1 MAVSNNPDGAPKPAK
16 KRYVRSVSG
25 RLRVLL
31 YFIFGLVALLAANS
45 AYLSS
50 VTAME
55 WFTGRTYQDYLYQ
68 YMFLAHLVMGL
79 VLVTPFLI
87 FGVRHMLAAKD
98 RKNRRAVRIGYTL
111 FAVCIGVLASGL
123 LLLRLGGF
131 DLREPVARQAVYW
144 MHVACPLVAGWLYW
158 LHRLAGPRI
167 KWRVGGAYLGAVGAA
182 VAGMLWLQTQDPREW
197 HAVGPE
203 SGVKY
208 FEPSL
213 ARTATGDFIPAENLM
228 NDAYC
233 QECHAD
239 VHAQWADSV
248 HRFSSFNN
256 PPYLASVTETRRV
269 SMERD
274 QSVQASRWCAGCHDP
289 VPFFS
294 GAFDDPNFDTLNHPT
309 SQAGITCTVCHAITH
324 VNSNRG
330 NADYTIETPL
340 HYPFAFSE
348 NGVLRWVNRQL
359 IKAKPEFHKKTF
371 LKDFHTSAE
380 FCSTCHKVHLP
391 GELTKYKEF
400 LRGQNHY
407 DPYLLSGVSGHGL
420 RSFYYPPSAQTNC
433 NNCHMPA
440 VPSDDFGAKQIAGA
454 DGLSVHDH
462 LFPSANTGIA
472 WLRDK
477 PEIVQAHQEFLEGVM
492 RVDIFGVRD
501 GGEIDGRL
509 TAPLRPALP
518 VLTPGNRYLLETVIR
533 TLKMG
538 HLFTQGTVDSNE
550 IWLDVVVKSGDR
562 VIGRSGAVDPERGNE
577 VDPWSHFVNVFV
589 IDKDGNRIERRNA
602 EDIFT
607 PLYNNQIPPGAGQ
620 TVHYELA
627 VPDDVT
633 EPVEIEVRLLY
644 RKFDQRYMDFV
655 AQANEQLGVTI
666 RGHKPGEPYVN
677 NLPIT
682 VLAADKVVLP
692 VGDGRPAP
700 ANPPHPE
707 PAWQRWNDY
716 GIGLLLKGKAE
727 LRQAEEAFQHV
738 EELDR
743 WDGPMNLARVYT
755 AEGRLDDAVAALQ
768 RADAFRDATGY
779 PRWTWA
785 WLSGAVNRQQGRLVE
800 AIQNLRGALEDSTA
814 EMKERKFDFSL
825 DYEVINLLGQTQ
837 FDLGRLRARQGRESD
852 ARKAWEEAVATFQK
866 TIAIDSENFTAHHN
880 LQLLYAELGDD
891 DKSAEHA
898 ALHLRYKPDDNARG
912 RAVRLARE
920 KYPAANHAAEAVV
933 KYSLHRPGAPGLA
946 AAPRPAAE
954 AIAAGDTTQGAEQ

>member
-1 MAVSNNPDGAPKPAK
+1 M
-16 KRYVRSVSG
+16 
-25 RLRVLL
+25 RVLL
-31 YFIFGLVALLAANS
+31 YFIFGLVAVLAANS

-55 WFTGRTYQDYLYQ
+55 WFTGETYQDYFYQ

-79 VLVTPFLI
+79 VLITPFLI

-98 RKNRRAVRIGYTL
+98 RKNRRAVRIGYAL
-111 FAVCIGVLASGL
+111 FGVCVAVLVSGL
-123 LLLRLGGF
+123 LLMRLGGF
-131 DLREPVARQAVYW
+131 DLRDPSARQTIYW

-167 KWRVGGAYLGAVGAA
+167 KWRIGGAYLGAVATA
-182 VAGMLWLQTQDPREW
+182 VLAMLWLQAQDPREW
-197 HAVGPE
+197 HALGPE

-213 ARTATGDFIPAENLM
+213 ARTSTGDFIPAENLM
-228 NDAYC
+228 NDEYC
-233 QECHAD
+233 KTCHAD
-239 VHAQWADSV
+239 VHAQWSDSV

-256 PPYLASVTETRRV
+256 PPYLASVTETRKV

-294 GAFDDPNFDTLNHPT
+294 GAFDDPNFDALKHPT
-309 SQAGITCTVCHAITH
+309 SQAGITCTVCHAITN

-330 NADYTIETPL
+330 NADYTIESPL
-340 HYPFAFSE
+340 HYPFASSE
-348 NGVLRWVNRQL
+348 NRALQWVNQQL
-359 IKAKPEFHKKTF
+359 IKAKPAFHKKTF
-371 LKDFHTSAE
+371 LKDFHSTAE

-407 DPYLLSGVSGHGL
+407 DPYLLSGVSGHGI
-420 RSFYYPPSAQTNC
+420 RSFYYPPKAQPNC

-440 VPSDDFGAKQIAGA
+440 QPSDDFGAKQIAGA
-454 DGLSVHDH
+454 DGLNVHNH

-477 PEIVQAHQEFLEGVM
+477 PDIVRAHQDFLDGVM
-492 RVDIFGVRD
+492 RVDIFGVRE
-501 GGEIDGRL
+501 GGEIDGQL
-509 TAPLRPALP
+509 TAPIRPAAP
-518 VLTPGNRYLLETVIR
+518 VLVPGNRYLVEAVIR

-562 VIGRSGAVDPERGNE
+562 IIGRSGAMNPDLGNE

-589 IDKDGNRIERRNA
+589 IDKDGNRIDRRNA
-602 EDIFT
+602 QDIFT

-620 TVHYELA
+620 TVHYELE
-627 VPDDVT
+627 VPSGVS
-633 EPVEIEVRLLY
+633 EQLVVEVKLMY

-655 AQANEQLGVTI
+655 ARSNEELGANI
-666 RGHKPGEPYVN
+666 RGHEPGKPYVN
-677 NLPIT
+677 NLPVT
-682 VLAADKVVLP
+682 VLASDSVVFAVDDAEEP
-692 VGDGRPAP
+692 PENGDRDIPT
-700 ANPPHPE
+700 
-707 PAWQRWNDY
+707 WQRWNDY
-716 GIGLLLKGKAE
+716 GIGLLLKGRAE
-727 LRQAEEAFQHV
+727 LRQAEEAFKHV
-738 EELDR
+738 EELNR

-768 RADAFRDATGY
+768 RADAFRDAEGF

-785 WLSGAVNRQQGRLVE
+785 WQSGAVNRQQGRLVE
-800 AIQNLRGALEDSTA
+800 AIQNLRSALEDSTA
-814 EMKERKFDFSL
+814 VMQQRQFDFSL

-837 FDLGRLRARQGRESD
+837 FDLGRLRARQGRTDE
-852 ARKAWEEAVATFQK
+852 AHEAWTEAVATFQR
-866 TIAIDSENFTAHHN
+866 TLAIDSENFTAHHN
-880 LQLLYAELGDD
+880 LQLLHAELGEPE
-891 DKSAEHA
+891 KAAEHA
-898 ALHLRYKPDDNARG
+898 GLHLRYKMDDNAKG
-912 RAVRLARE
+912 RAERLARE

-933 KYSLHRPGAPGLA
+933 KYSLSRDGAPGLA
-946 AAPRPAAE
+946 QTDANAESAKESDQIALEDAP
-954 AIAAGDTTQGAEQ
+954 AGGGQ